1 VCVCPSPLEQ
11 TGKREEENRIRQFR
25 RRSPGSILAPIFSL
39 SPFYAQA
46 QKGRDYLL
54 SNIEPLSLLAYYTR
68 TWTMGKSSL
77 FLYFIIYLF
86 SSSS

>member
-1 VCVCPSPLEQ
+1 VCPSPLEQ
-11 TGKREEENRIRQFR
+11 TGKREEENH
-25 RRSPGSILAPIFSL
+25 PSIPPPLSWLYISSYFLSLSL

-68 TWTMGKSSL
+68 T
-77 FLYFIIYLF
+77 
-86 SSSS
+86 